1 MTASSIDGPDWLAAE
16 REALSRVDL
25 KPEAQSVGRVE
36 ATADGVAQVSGLP
49 EARLG
54 ELLRFEGGRMGYA
67 LSLEPEVINAAIFDE
82 AEAIGVGSLVVATGE
97 IARVPVGPGLLGR
110 VIDPLGRPLD
120 RDEPIAAEAFHPIER
135 PAPAII
141 DRDLVSEPVAT
152 GVLVVD
158 ALFALGR
165 GQREL
170 IIGDRATGKTSI
182 AVDTIINQKRSDMI
196 CVYVAVGQRAT
207 AVERVVEA
215 ARQFGAPER
224 CVFVVASAAASA
236 ALQWI
241 APFAGFAIGEYF
253 RDRGGHALVIVDD
266 LTKHA
271 ATHRELALLTRE
283 PPGREAFPGDIFYV
297 HARLLERAAKLSPEL
312 GGGSLTALPIAE
324 TDAGNLSAFIPT
336 NLISITDGQIVLDV
350 APLRRQPAACGR
362 RGPERQP
369 RRRQGAGARVARRL
383 RPAEARLF
391 AVSRTRDVHPL
402 RRHRRH
408 PGPRDDCAGRAHSR
422 GARPAPLR
430 DAEARRSGGVVVGA
444 VGGRARRH
452 PGRESGRG
460 PRPSRG
466 RTRCAGAG
474 DSRRRHG
481 DRNLRRGGT
490 HAAHRGGA
498 RDRPS
503 GRAAMTERLSD
514 VVARIGSVRQL
525 SSVIGA
531 MRGIA
536 AARARE
542 ARQRV
547 EGVRAYAATV
557 GAAIGQALA
566 LAEEGGAPSGPRDGR
581 DGHLVIALCA
591 EQGFA
596 GMFNRRVLDVAEPL
610 LKADGSHGRELVLL
624 GGRGLAAADERGLE
638 VGWSAAMVAHVDEVG
653 ALADRVTEQ
662 LYARLESGRARRVS
676 VVHAEP
682 AMAEI
687 HVVERTL
694 APFDFASVSRARK
707 IRRRRSFRCRR
718 KSCWLSSRRNTCSP
732 NFAKPS
738 PSRSPPRTKR
748 GCAR

>member
-25 KPEAQSVGRVE
+25 KAEAQSVGRVE
-36 ATADGVAQVSGLP
+36 AIADGVAQVSGLP

-67 LSLEPEVINAAIFDE
+67 LSLEPDAINAAIFDE
-82 AEAIGVGSLVVATGE
+82 GEKIGVGSLVSATGE
-97 IARVPVGPGLLGR
+97 VARVPVGPGLLGR
-110 VIDPLGRPLD
+110 VVDPLGRPLD

-170 IIGDRATGKTSI
+170 IIGDRATGKTAI
-182 AVDTIINQKRSDMI
+182 AVDTIINQKRTDMI

-241 APFAGFAIGEYF
+241 APFAGFTIAEYF

-336 NLISITDGQIVLDV
+336 NLISITDGQIVLDSR
-350 APLRRQPAACGR
+350 LFAAN
-362 RGPERQP
+362 Q
-369 RRRQGAGARVARRL
+369 
-383 RPAEARLF
+383 RPAVDVGLSVSRVGGKAQAPALRAAARAAAPRLF
-391 AVSRTRDVHPL
+391 AVSRARDVHPL

-408 PGPRDDCAGRAHSR
+408 PRARDDRARRAHPR
-422 GARPAPLR
+422 GARPAALR
-430 DAEARRSGGVVVGA
+430 HAEARRSGGAPVGA
-444 VGGRARRH
+444 VGRRVRQARRSQKSEKRA
-452 PGRESGRG
+452 PASQRS
-460 PRPSRG
+460 S
-466 RTRCAGAG
+466 TR
-474 DSRRRHG
+474 
-481 DRNLRRGGT
+481 
-490 HAAHRGGA
+490 
-498 RDRPS
+498 
-503 GRAAMTERLSD
+503 
-514 VVARIGSVRQL
+514 
-525 SSVIGA
+525 
-531 MRGIA
+531 
-536 AARARE
+536 
-542 ARQRV
+542 
-547 EGVRAYAATV
+547 
-557 GAAIGQALA
+557 
-566 LAEEGGAPSGPRDGR
+566 
-581 DGHLVIALCA
+581 
-591 EQGFA
+591 
-596 GMFNRRVLDVAEPL
+596 
-610 LKADGSHGRELVLL
+610 
-624 GGRGLAAADERGLE
+624 
-638 VGWSAAMVAHVDEVG
+638 W
-653 ALADRVTEQ
+653 
-662 LYARLESGRARRVS
+662 
-676 VVHAEP
+676 
-682 AMAEI
+682 
-687 HVVERTL
+687 
-694 APFDFASVSRARK
+694 
-707 IRRRRSFRCRR
+707 RRRRS
-718 KSCWLSSRRNTCSP
+718 P
-732 NFAKPS
+732 PS
-738 PSRSPPRTKR
+738 
-748 GCAR
+748 